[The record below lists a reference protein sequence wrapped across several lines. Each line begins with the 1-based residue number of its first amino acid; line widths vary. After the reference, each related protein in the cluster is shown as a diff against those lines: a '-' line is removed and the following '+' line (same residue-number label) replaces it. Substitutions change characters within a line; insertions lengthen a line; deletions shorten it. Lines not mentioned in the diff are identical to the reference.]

1 MLVPLVVFFSF
12 RGNVDVFPLIIM
24 LAPFASV
31 KYSRD
36 PRETQIKL
44 INKYYASI
52 PYEIINCSLC
62 TNIIMRDVV
71 FENSRTLSF
80 NTVQHIE
87 MWTHTDL

>member
-1 MLVPLVVFFSF
+1 MHAGSSG
-12 RGNVDVFPLIIM
+12 RFPLLIM

-31 KYSRD
+31 KYSRE
-36 PRETQIKL
+36 PRETQIKI
-44 INKYYASI
+44 INKYHASI

-71 FENSRTLSF
+71 FENNRTLSF